1 VLIDVLLSEQSMGAY
16 TEAVIGGVDDD
27 CVFSS
32 GRVLDGVKDATDLGI
47 EVSDEPV
54 IFAELITDD
63 RLCARVGSEAFVPFF
78 PIKMAI
84 VKRMVG

>member
-1 VLIDVLLSEQSMGAY
+1 MLIDVLLSEQSMGAY
-16 TEAVIGGVDDD
+16 AEAVVGGIDDD

-47 EVSDEPV
+47 ELSDEPV

-63 RLCARVGSEAFVPFF
+63 RLGTRVGSEAFVPFF

-84 VKRMVG
+84 VERMVR